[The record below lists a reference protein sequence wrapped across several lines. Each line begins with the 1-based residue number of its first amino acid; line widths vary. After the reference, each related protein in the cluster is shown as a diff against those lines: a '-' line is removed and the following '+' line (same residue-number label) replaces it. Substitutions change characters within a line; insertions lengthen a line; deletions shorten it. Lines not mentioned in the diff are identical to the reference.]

1 MPLVYGSASV
11 AVVVPA
17 HNEERLIDVTLGQIP
32 ELVDAIYVVDDASS
46 DGTWGKLAA
55 VGDSRLRRIRHCSN
69 RGVGA
74 AIVSGYYQA
83 LREGNQII
91 AVMAGDAQMDPADL
105 PALLHPIADGKAS
118 YVKGNRFRHQDYRNM
133 PRLRRWAGKGL
144 AWVTRTFTG
153 LDVDDTQCGYTA
165 LAAECAATLPLDD
178 LWPRYGY
185 PNDLLGLLA
194 WGGFEVVEVPVR
206 PVYAGESSG
215 IRPWHAALI
224 MGLILR
230 RWSEFRLSGARRF

>member
-1 MPLVYGSASV
+1 MYGAAKV

-17 HNEERLIDVTLGQIP
+17 HNEERLIDVTLAQMP
-32 ELVDAIYVVDDASS
+32 AWVDTLYVVDDASS
-46 DGTWGKLAA
+46 DGTWPKLAA
-55 VGDSRLRRIRHCSN
+55 VTDPRLRRIRHQHN

-83 LREGNQII
+83 LRDDNQII

-105 PALLHPIADGKAS
+105 PALLQPIVRGEAS
-118 YVKGNRFRHQDYRNM
+118 YVKGNRFRHSDFRDM
-133 PRLRRWAGKGL
+133 PRLRRWAGQGL
-144 AWVTRTFTG
+144 ALVTRTFTG

-165 LAAECAATLPLDD
+165 LTAECAAALPLDD

-194 WGGFEVVEVPVR
+194 QAGFAVAEVPVR
-206 PVYAGESSG
+206 PVYAGEQSG

-224 MGLILR
+224 VGLILR
-230 RWSEFRLSGARRF
+230 RWSAFRLTDGGRF